1 MDDTRLNHIAALVD
15 DARCILVEIKDEGEG
30 LPADE
35 RIALEGI
42 RRHLNEAIC
51 KTKKLKGDLR

>member
-1 MDDTRLNHIAALVD
+1 VVADIRDDCD
-15 DARCILVEIKDEGEG
+15 G

-42 RRHLNEAIC
+42 RSSLNEAL
-51 KTKKLKGDLR
+51 KRTKKLKGDLR

>member
-1 MDDTRLNHIAALVD
+1 MEDTRLNQIAALVD
-15 DARCILVEIKDEGEG
+15 DARCILVEIRDDADG

-42 RRHLNEAIC
+42 RSSLNEALRR
-51 KTKKLKGDLR
+51 THKLKASQ

>member
-1 MDDTRLNHIAALVD
+1 MEDTRLNHIAALVD
-15 DARCILVEIKDEGEG
+15 DARCILADIRDDCDG

-35 RIALEGI
+35 RIALDGI
-42 RRHLNEAIC
+42 RKHLNEAIC